1 MRTKVQKWGNSLAI
15 RIPKAFAEEID
26 LELHTAVDVS
36 VVDGQLVVSPA
47 KVQLYTLESLLAS
60 VTQENLHAELSTGQA
75 IGNEAW

>member
-26 LELHTAVDVS
+26 LERDTAVDVS

-47 KVQLYTLESLLAS
+47 KVQLYTLESLLAG